1 MRPALAS
8 KTLLYT
14 PPFSAAHRAGFFVYA
29 VELYQ
34 EEPLPAGQEL
44 GSIGIYLRGVNRLEQ
59 FFAGMFS
66 PEWLAALSGIL
77 LLDLLL
83 SGDNAIL
90 IALACKN
97 LPHEMRRK
105 AIIVGG
111 LGAVFVRIVCTLFA
125 TGLLA
130 SPYIEFIGGAAL
142 VFIAIKLVTDHSDGR
157 VDDSGNHPTTF
168 GQAVRTI
175 LIADFIMSID
185 NILSLAGVANTVP
198 EGKWSLIICG
208 LMISIPIVLFGAQI
222 FLMIMLKVPA
232 LIYLGAGILGMTAA
246 ELMTEDKALGIYLAP
261 YAFELKVLFVVAVLG
276 IGYAINRRRE
286 QKQAH

>member
-1 MRPALAS
+1 M
-8 KTLLYT
+8 
-14 PPFSAAHRAGFFVYA
+14 
-29 VELYQ
+29 E
-34 EEPLPAGQEL
+34 
-44 GSIGIYLRGVNRLEQ
+44 N

-142 VFIAIKLVTDHSDGR
+142 VVIAVKLVTDHSDGR
-157 VDDSGNHPTTF
+157 VEDGGSHPTTF

-175 LIADFIMSID
+175 LVADFIMSID
-185 NILSLAGVANTVP
+185 NILSLAGVARSEMQKPSTA
-198 EGKWSLIICG
+198 
-208 LMISIPIVLFGAQI
+208 ISTIGSEKNAPR
-222 FLMIMLKVPA
+222 PA
-232 LIYLGAGILGMTAA
+232 TAA
-246 ELMTEDKALGIYLAP
+246 VVPMTEPRKPSTVLLGLIVGQSLWRPMAEP
-261 YAFELKVLFVVAVLG
+261 VK
-276 IGYAINRRRE
+276 
-286 QKQAH
+286 

>member
-1 MRPALAS
+1 M
-8 KTLLYT
+8 
-14 PPFSAAHRAGFFVYA
+14 
-29 VELYQ
+29 E
-34 EEPLPAGQEL
+34 
-44 GSIGIYLRGVNRLEQ
+44 N

-111 LGAVFVRIVCTLFA
+111 LGAVLVRIVCTLFA

-130 SPYIEFIGGAAL
+130 SPYIEFVGGAAL
-142 VFIAIKLVTDHSDGR
+142 IF
-157 VDDSGNHPTTF
+157 
-168 GQAVRTI
+168 
-175 LIADFIMSID
+175 
-185 NILSLAGVANTVP
+185 LAGVANTVP

-261 YAFELKVLFVVAVLG
+261 YAFELKVLFVAAVLG

>member
-1 MRPALAS
+1 M
-8 KTLLYT
+8 
-14 PPFSAAHRAGFFVYA
+14 
-29 VELYQ
+29 E
-34 EEPLPAGQEL
+34 
-44 GSIGIYLRGVNRLEQ
+44 N

-111 LGAVFVRIVCTLFA
+111 LGAVLVRIVCTLFA

-130 SPYIEFIGGAAL
+130 SPYIEFVGGAAL
-142 VFIAIKLVTDHSDGR
+142 IFIAVKLVTDHSDGR
-157 VDDSGNHPTTF
+157 VADGGSHPTTF
-168 GQAVRTI
+168 
-175 LIADFIMSID
+175 
-185 NILSLAGVANTVP
+185 
-198 EGKWSLIICG
+198 G

-261 YAFELKVLFVVAVLG
+261 YAFELKVLFVAAVLG

>member
-1 MRPALAS
+1 M
-8 KTLLYT
+8 
-14 PPFSAAHRAGFFVYA
+14 
-29 VELYQ
+29 
-34 EEPLPAGQEL
+34 
-44 GSIGIYLRGVNRLEQ
+44 EQ

-232 LIYLGAGILGMTAA
+232 LIYL
-246 ELMTEDKALGIYLAP
+246 AP
-261 YAFELKVLFVVAVLG
+261 ASSA
-276 IGYAINRRRE
+276 
-286 QKQAH
+286 

>member
-1 MRPALAS
+1 M
-8 KTLLYT
+8 
-14 PPFSAAHRAGFFVYA
+14 
-29 VELYQ
+29 
-34 EEPLPAGQEL
+34 
-44 GSIGIYLRGVNRLEQ
+44 EQ

-208 LMISIPIVLFGAQI
+208 
-222 FLMIMLKVPA
+222 
-232 LIYLGAGILGMTAA
+232 AGILGMTAA
-246 ELMTEDKALGIYLAP
+246 ELMTEDKALGVYFAP
-261 YAFELKVLFVVAVLG
+261 YSLELKVLFVAAVLL
-276 IGYAINRRRE
+276 IGYTINRRRE
-286 QKQAH
+286 RQHEG

>member
-1 MRPALAS
+1 M
-8 KTLLYT
+8 
-14 PPFSAAHRAGFFVYA
+14 
-29 VELYQ
+29 E
-34 EEPLPAGQEL
+34 
-44 GSIGIYLRGVNRLEQ
+44 N

-142 VFIAIKLVTDHSDGR
+142 IFIAIKLVTDHSDGR
-157 VDDSGNHPTTF
+157 VEDGGSHPTTF

-175 LIADFIMSID
+175 LVADFIMSID

-232 LIYLGAGILGMTAA
+232 LIYGGAAILGWTAA
-246 ELMTEDKALGIYLAP
+246 ALMVGDKALGVYLLP
-261 YAFELKVLFVVAVLG
+261 YALVLKIVFVAAVLG
-276 IGYAINRRRE
+276 IGWYINHRN
-286 QKQAH
+286 KK

>member
-1 MRPALAS
+1 M
-8 KTLLYT
+8 
-14 PPFSAAHRAGFFVYA
+14 
-29 VELYQ
+29 
-34 EEPLPAGQEL
+34 
-44 GSIGIYLRGVNRLEQ
+44 
-59 FFAGMFS
+59 
-66 PEWLAALSGIL
+66 
-77 LLDLLL
+77 
-83 SGDNAIL
+83 
-90 IALACKN
+90 
-97 LPHEMRRK
+97 
-105 AIIVGG
+105 
-111 LGAVFVRIVCTLFA
+111 RIVCTLFA

-130 SPYIEFIGGAAL
+130 SPYIEFVGGAAL
-142 VFIAIKLVTDHSDGR
+142 IFIAVKLVTDHSDGR
-157 VDDSGNHPTTF
+157 VEDGGSHPTTF

-261 YAFELKVLFVVAVLG
+261 YAFELKVLFVAAVLG

>member
-1 MRPALAS
+1 M
-8 KTLLYT
+8 
-14 PPFSAAHRAGFFVYA
+14 
-29 VELYQ
+29 EL
-34 EEPLPAGQEL
+34 E
-44 GSIGIYLRGVNRLEQ
+44 N

-66 PEWLAALSGIL
+66 PEWFAALSGIL

-83 SGDNAIL
+83 SGDNAIM

-97 LPHEMRRK
+97 LPHELRRR

-130 SPYIEFIGGAAL
+130 SPYVEFVGGAAL
-142 VFIAIKLVTDHSDGR
+142 VFIALKLVTDRNDGR
-157 VDDSGNHPTTF
+157 VENGGSHPTTF
-168 GQAVRTI
+168 GAAVRTI
-175 LIADFIMSID
+175 LVADFIMSID

-198 EGKWSLIICG
+198 QGKWSLIICG

-232 LIYLGAGILGMTAA
+232 LIYLGAGILGWTAG
-246 ELMTEDKALGIYLAP
+246 ELMTEDPALGAYLAP
-261 YAFELKVLFVVAVLG
+261 YALEIKAAFVLLVLG
-276 IGYAINRRRE
+276 IGYLINRSRE
-286 QKQAH
+286 QRSNG

>member
-1 MRPALAS
+1 
-8 KTLLYT
+8 
-14 PPFSAAHRAGFFVYA
+14 
-29 VELYQ
+29 
-34 EEPLPAGQEL
+34 
-44 GSIGIYLRGVNRLEQ
+44 
-59 FFAGMFS
+59 MFS

-142 VFIAIKLVTDHSDGR
+142 IFIAIKLVTDHSDGR

-208 LMISIPIVLFGAQI
+208 LMISIP
-222 FLMIMLKVPA
+222 MIMLKVPA

-246 ELMTEDKALGIYLAP
+246 ELMTEDKALGVYFAP
-261 YAFELKVLFVVAVLG
+261 YSLELKVLFVAAVLL
-276 IGYAINRRRE
+276 IGYTINRRRE
-286 QKQAH
+286 RQHEG

>member
-1 MRPALAS
+1 MENL
-8 KTLLYT
+8 
-14 PPFSAAHRAGFFVYA
+14 
-29 VELYQ
+29 
-34 EEPLPAGQEL
+34 
-44 GSIGIYLRGVNRLEQ
+44 
-59 FFAGMFS
+59 FAGMFS

-97 LPHEMRRK
+97 LPKHNRRK

-111 LGAVFVRIVCTLFA
+111 LGAVVVRIVCTLFA

-130 SPYIEFIGGAAL
+130 SPYVEFAGGAAL
-142 VFIAIKLVTDHSDGR
+142 LFIAVRLLTDHHEEKPGEQKQ
-157 VDDSGNHPTTF
+157 PATF
-168 GQAVRTI
+168 GEAVRTI

-198 EGKWSLIICG
+198 QGKWSLIMCG

-232 LIYLGAGILGMTAA
+232 LIYLGAGILGWTSA
-246 ELMTEDKALGIYLAP
+246 ELMTEDPAMGMYLAP
-261 YAFELKVLFVVAVLG
+261 YAFPLKIMFVVLVLG
-276 IGYAINRRRE
+276 TGYYLNCRAAS
-286 QKQAH
+286 KKA

>member
-1 MRPALAS
+1 M
-8 KTLLYT
+8 
-14 PPFSAAHRAGFFVYA
+14 
-29 VELYQ
+29 E
-34 EEPLPAGQEL
+34 
-44 GSIGIYLRGVNRLEQ
+44 N

-142 VFIAIKLVTDHSDGR
+142 VVIAVKLVTDHSDGR
-157 VDDSGNHPTTF
+157 VEDGGSHPTTF

>member
-1 MRPALAS
+1 
-8 KTLLYT
+8 
-14 PPFSAAHRAGFFVYA
+14 
-29 VELYQ
+29 
-34 EEPLPAGQEL
+34 
-44 GSIGIYLRGVNRLEQ
+44 
-59 FFAGMFS
+59 MFS

-222 FLMIMLKVPA
+222 FLMIMLKGPRRLLRPLLTRAQSPLRRRRPA
-232 LIYLGAGILGMTAA
+232 HRLHHQPPPRTAA
-246 ELMTEDKALGIYLAP
+246 RRLKHIQDK
-261 YAFELKVLFVVAVLG
+261 
-276 IGYAINRRRE
+276 
-286 QKQAH
+286 

>member
-1 MRPALAS
+1 M
-8 KTLLYT
+8 
-14 PPFSAAHRAGFFVYA
+14 
-29 VELYQ
+29 E
-34 EEPLPAGQEL
+34 
-44 GSIGIYLRGVNRLEQ
+44 N

-142 VFIAIKLVTDHSDGR
+142 VVIAVKLVTDHSDGR
-157 VDDSGNHPTTF
+157 VEDGGSHPTTF

-175 LIADFIMSID
+175 LVADFIMSID

-246 ELMTEDKALGIYLAP
+246 ELCERCDEDKA
-261 YAFELKVLFVVAVLG
+261 
-276 IGYAINRRRE
+276 AISRSLDDLERGQGARHLPRPLRLRTQSPLRRRGPRHRLCHQPPPRTE
-286 QKQAH
+286 TSPLK

>member
-1 MRPALAS
+1 M
-8 KTLLYT
+8 
-14 PPFSAAHRAGFFVYA
+14 
-29 VELYQ
+29 
-34 EEPLPAGQEL
+34 
-44 GSIGIYLRGVNRLEQ
+44 
-59 FFAGMFS
+59 
-66 PEWLAALSGIL
+66 
-77 LLDLLL
+77 
-83 SGDNAIL
+83 
-90 IALACKN
+90 
-97 LPHEMRRK
+97 
-105 AIIVGG
+105 
-111 LGAVFVRIVCTLFA
+111 RIVCTLFA

-142 VFIAIKLVTDHSDGR
+142 IFIAIKLVTDHSDGR
-157 VDDSGNHPTTF
+157 VEDGGSHPTTF

-175 LIADFIMSID
+175 LVADFIMSID

-261 YAFELKVLFVVAVLG
+261 TPSSSKSSSSLRSSASAMPSTAAANRNKPIE
-276 IGYAINRRRE
+276 IN
-286 QKQAH
+286 KIYS

>member
-1 MRPALAS
+1 M
-8 KTLLYT
+8 
-14 PPFSAAHRAGFFVYA
+14 
-29 VELYQ
+29 E
-34 EEPLPAGQEL
+34 
-44 GSIGIYLRGVNRLEQ
+44 N

-111 LGAVFVRIVCTLFA
+111 LGAVLVRIVCTLFA

-130 SPYIEFIGGAAL
+130 SPYIEFVGGAAL
-142 VFIAIKLVTDHSDGR
+142 IFIAVKLVTDHSDGR
-157 VDDSGNHPTTF
+157 VEDGGSHPTTF

-232 LIYLGAGILGMTAA
+232 LIL
-246 ELMTEDKALGIYLAP
+246 P
-261 YAFELKVLFVVAVLG
+261 
-276 IGYAINRRRE
+276 RRRHPRHDSRR
-286 QKQAH
+286 AHDRGQGARHLPRPLRLRTQSPLRRRGPRHRLCHQPSPRTETSPLK

>member
-1 MRPALAS
+1 
-8 KTLLYT
+8 
-14 PPFSAAHRAGFFVYA
+14 
-29 VELYQ
+29 
-34 EEPLPAGQEL
+34 
-44 GSIGIYLRGVNRLEQ
+44 
-59 FFAGMFS
+59 MFS

-142 VFIAIKLVTDHSDGR
+142 VFIAIKL

-246 ELMTEDKALGIYLAP
+246 ELMTEDKALGVYFAP
-261 YAFELKVLFVVAVLG
+261 YSLELKVLFVAAVLL
-276 IGYAINRRRE
+276 IGYTINRRRE
-286 QKQAH
+286 RQHEG